1 VSAPAGPPQGGAAN
15 RMERA
20 QPANDRHL
28 LPREGGRGEG
38 APVILLTGK
47 NGQVG
52 WELARTLLPLGRVAA
67 FDHAGLDL
75 ADAGALRRTLD
86 EVRPDVIVNPAAFT
100 AVDKAESE
108 PEQANAVNAAAPALL
123 AQEAARRG
131 ALLIH
136 YSTDYVY
143 DGAKAAPYVETDPTG
158 PLGAYG
164 RSKLA
169 GEVGVQVSG
178 ADHLIFRTS
187 WVYAARGANF
197 LRTILRLAAE
207 REELRIVADQVGAP
221 TWARLLAEATAL
233 ALRQALAERR
243 HGRFGSGLF
252 HLACAGE
259 TSWHGF
265 ASAIVAGR
273 GGLRVKV
280 VTPIATAEYPT
291 PAKRPANSRL
301 DTTAFRARFGLALP
315 DWRDCLQ
322 LCLEELPQ

>member
-1 VSAPAGPPQGGAAN
+1 MN
-15 RMERA
+15 
-20 QPANDRHL
+20 
-28 LPREGGRGEG
+28 
-38 APVILLTGK
+38 ILLTGR

-52 WELARTLLPLGRVAA
+52 WELARALLPLGRVHA
-67 FDHAGLDL
+67 FGHAELDL
-75 ADAGALRRTLD
+75 ADAAAVRRKLD
-86 EVRPDVIVNPAAFT
+86 ELRPDVIVNAAAYT

-123 AQEAARRG
+123 AQEAVQRG

-136 YSTDYVY
+136 YSTDYVF
-143 DGAKAAPYVETDPTG
+143 DGAKASPYVETDPTN

-169 GEVGVQVSG
+169 GEEGIRASG
-178 ADHLIFRTS
+178 CDHLIFRTS

-207 REELRIVADQVGAP
+207 REELRIVMDQVGAP
-221 TWARLLAEATAL
+221 TWARLIAEATAL

-243 HGRFGSGLF
+243 HGRFESGLF

-265 ASAIVAGR
+265 ASAIVEGR
-273 GGLRVKV
+273 QGLRVKA
-280 VTPIATAEYPT
+280 VTPITTAEYPL
-291 PAKRPANSRL
+291 PAARPASSRL
-301 DTTAFRARFGLALP
+301 ATDKFRARFGLALP

-322 LCLEELPQ
+322 LCLEEIPQ

>member
-1 VSAPAGPPQGGAAN
+1 AAY
-15 RMERA
+15 
-20 QPANDRHL
+20 
-28 LPREGGRGEG
+28 
-38 APVILLTGK
+38 
-47 NGQVG
+47 
-52 WELARTLLPLGRVAA
+52 
-67 FDHAGLDL
+67 
-75 ADAGALRRTLD
+75 
-86 EVRPDVIVNPAAFT
+86 T

-143 DGAKAAPYVETDPTG
+143 DGAKAAPYVETDPTN

-169 GEVGVQVSG
+169 GEAGIRAAG

-207 REELRIVADQVGAP
+207 REELRIVADQIGAP
-221 TWARLLAEATAL
+221 TWARLIAEATAH
-233 ALRQALAERR
+233 ALRQAMQER
-243 HGRFGSGLF
+243 SGGTFDSGVF
-252 HLACAGE
+252 HLAAAGE

-273 GGLRVKV
+273 SGLRVKA
-280 VTPIATAEYPT
+280 VTPITTADYPL
-291 PAKRPANSRL
+291 PAPRPANSRL
-301 DTTAFRARFGLALP
+301 DTGAFRARFGLVLP

-322 LCLEELPQ
+322 LCLEEIPQ

>member
-1 VSAPAGPPQGGAAN
+1 MN
-15 RMERA
+15 
-20 QPANDRHL
+20 
-28 LPREGGRGEG
+28 
-38 APVILLTGK
+38 ILLTGK

-52 WELARTLLPLGRVAA
+52 WELQRTLQPVGKVAA
-67 FDHAGLDL
+67 FSHAGLDL
-75 ADAGALRRTLD
+75 ADAAAIRSKLD
-86 EVRPDVIVNPAAFT
+86 EVRPDVIVNAAAYT

-108 PEQANAVNAAAPALL
+108 PELAHEVNAVAPALL

-143 DGAKAAPYVETDPTG
+143 DGAKAAPYVESDKTN

-169 GEVGVQVSG
+169 GEEGIRASG
-178 ADHLIFRTS
+178 CDHLIFRTS

-207 REELRIVADQVGAP
+207 REELRIVMDQSGAP
-221 TWARLLAEATAL
+221 TWARLIAEATAL

-243 HGRFGSGLF
+243 HGRFESGLF

-265 ASAIVAGR
+265 ASDIVAG
-273 GGLRVKV
+273 GSGLRVKT
-280 VTPIATAEYPT
+280 VTPITTADYPL
-291 PAKRPANSRL
+291 PAPRPANSRL
-301 DTTAFRARFGLALP
+301 NTDAFRPRFGLALP
-315 DWRDCLQ
+315 DWRDCLP
-322 LCLEELPQ
+322 LCLEEIPQ

>member
-1 VSAPAGPPQGGAAN
+1 MN
-15 RMERA
+15 
-20 QPANDRHL
+20 
-28 LPREGGRGEG
+28 
-38 APVILLTGK
+38 ILLTGK

-52 WELARTLLPLGRVAA
+52 WELQRALLPLGRVDA
-67 FDHAGLDL
+67 FGHRELDL
-75 ADAGALRRTLD
+75 ADAGVVRRKLD
-86 EVRPDVIVNPAAFT
+86 EVRPDIIVNAAAYT

-108 PEQANAVNAAAPALL
+108 TDLAQAVNAAAPALL
-123 AQEAARRG
+123 AQEAAQRG

-143 DGAKAAPYVETDPTG
+143 DGAKAVPYVETDPTA

-169 GEVGVQVSG
+169 GEAGVRASG
-178 ADHLIFRTS
+178 CHHLIFRTS

-207 REELRIVADQVGAP
+207 REELRIVADQIGAP
-221 TWARLLAEATAL
+221 TWARLIAEATAH
-233 ALRQALAERR
+233 ALRQAMQERR
-243 HGRFGSGLF
+243 GGNFESGVF
-252 HLACAGE
+252 HLAAAGE

-273 GGLRVKV
+273 SGLRVKT
-280 VTPIATAEYPT
+280 VTPIATADYPT

-301 DTTAFRARFGLALP
+301 DTGAFRARFGLALP
-315 DWRDCLQ
+315 DWRDCLP

>member
-1 VSAPAGPPQGGAAN
+1 MSAPAGPSQGGAAN

-20 QPANDRHL
+20 QPANGYHP
-28 LPREGGRGEG
+28 LPREGGWGEG

-47 NGQVG
+47 SGQVG
-52 WELARTLLPLGRVAA
+52 WELQRALLPLGRIHA
-67 FDHAGLDL
+67 FGHVELDL
-75 ADAGALRRTLD
+75 ADTAAVRRKLD
-86 EVRPDVIVNPAAFT
+86 EVRPDVIVNAAAYT
-100 AVDKAESE
+100 AVDRAESE
-108 PEQANAVNAAAPALL
+108 PERAQAVNAAAPALL
-123 AQEAARRG
+123 AQETAQRG

-143 DGAKAAPYVETDPTG
+143 DGAKAAPYVETDPTN

-169 GEVGVQVSG
+169 GEAGIRAAG

-207 REELRIVADQVGAP
+207 REELRIVMDQIGAP
-221 TWARLLAEATAL
+221 TWARLVAEATA
-233 ALRQALAERR
+233 QALKQAVQERR
-243 HGRFGSGLF
+243 SGSFESGVF
-252 HLACAGE
+252 HLAAAGE

-265 ASAIVAGR
+265 AGAIVEGR
-273 GGLRVKV
+273 KGLRAKT

-301 DTTAFRARFGLALP
+301 DTEKFRTRFGLVLP

-322 LCLEELPQ
+322 LCLEEIPQ

>member
-1 VSAPAGPPQGGAAN
+1 MN
-15 RMERA
+15 
-20 QPANDRHL
+20 
-28 LPREGGRGEG
+28 
-38 APVILLTGK
+38 ILLTGK

-52 WELARTLLPLGRVAA
+52 WELQRTLQPVGKVTAC
-67 FDHAGLDL
+67 DHAGLDL
-75 ADAGALRRTLD
+75 ADAAAVCRKLD
-86 EVRPDVIVNPAAFT
+86 EVRPDVIVNAAAYT

-123 AQEAARRG
+123 AQEAAKRG

-143 DGAKAAPYVETDPTG
+143 DGAKAAPYVETDATH

-169 GEVGVQVSG
+169 GEVGIQLSG
-178 ADHLIFRTS
+178 CDYLIFRTS

-207 REELRIVADQVGAP
+207 REELRIVMDQVGAP
-221 TWARLLAEATAL
+221 TWARLIAEATAL

-243 HGRFGSGLF
+243 HGRFESGLF
-252 HLACAGE
+252 HLTCAGE

-273 GGLRVKV
+273 GGLRVKT
-280 VTPIATAEYPT
+280 VTPIATTDYPL
-291 PAKRPANSRL
+291 PAARPANSRL
-301 DTTAFRARFGLALP
+301 DTGAFRARFGLELP
-315 DWRDCLQ
+315 DWRDCLK
-322 LCLEELPQ
+322 LCLEEIPQ